1 MPFVSQL
8 VSFWLIFQTQ
18 NPLVSGCT
26 NGQDKCL
33 LSVYFENQID
43 TRKVY
48 YVFLNVLWAGYIR
61 AGTSSITFDNIG
73 INETGL

>member
-8 VSFWLIFQTQ
+8 VSFWLIFLTQ

-48 YVFLNVLWAGYIR
+48 YVFLNVL
-61 AGTSSITFDNIG
+61 
-73 INETGL
+73 